1 MRSQNNRKSKMCLVA
16 LFGLLLLAGCGG
28 SGISKVNYD
37 RVKEGMTLQE
47 VEAILG
53 KGMEQASSNIS
64 VPGIAVEGFSV
75 SGMSMSGKSLVWQKG
90 TKTISVMIMNEKVIS
105 KAQFGL

>member
-1 MRSQNNRKSKMCLVA
+1 
-16 LFGLLLLAGCGG
+16 
-28 SGISKVNYD
+28 
-37 RVKEGMTLQE
+37 
-47 VEAILG
+47 
-53 KGMEQASSNIS
+53 MEQASSNIS

-75 SGMSMSGKSLVWQKG
+75 SGMSMSGKSLVWQQG